1 MGKIRPPK
9 KVKLFCGMISS
20 DESLFNTVIEE
31 LSVKFGPVDCK
42 SSVMPF
48 TQTDYYKEEMGENLK
63 KFFVSF
69 TLLIDSIFL
78 VDVKI
83 FTQEIEEKY
92 SLNGKRRI
100 NLDPGYLS
108 EAKMVLATTKD
119 HQHRIYMGKGIYG
132 EVTLKFKNKTYEPW
146 EWTYNDYK
154 KEEYIEYF
162 IELRNILRKQLGR
175 KQRDIG
181 VSVP

>member
-48 TQTDYYKEEMGENLK
+48 TQTDYYKKEMGEKLK

-69 TLLIDSIFL
+69 TELIDSIFL

-132 EVTLKFKNKTYEPW
+132 EVTLKFQNKTYEPW

-175 KQRDIG
+175 KI
-181 VSVP
+181 